1 MIKKRYFLPL
11 LAALALSSCSSEDN
25 VINDEPENN
34 TPGYLAVNIVQPK
47 SVGSRADA
55 DDQFEDG
62 TDEENSA
69 SEGLFFIFTDNV
81 NPAQATLVNA
91 AQRLPLTRQTPGTSN
106 SPQVEA
112 MYQAV
117 LVITGQKTEP
127 TGIQIVCVL
136 NAPTGV
142 ENEVT
147 TLADLEAKIADY
159 SSTGENKF
167 VMSNS
172 VYRETADGVKI
183 LGTKVEKAY
192 KTEAEARSKPVDIY
206 VERVVAKIRAKYG
219 KDFNTTGNKG
229 AEIYVD
235 GLLTPLKIVVKG
247 VTIANIVKDK
257 AYLFKNIEGFGTG
270 TDDYATWV
278 WNPANKRSY
287 WETMPNGELK
297 FKNKTYKE
305 INIGTDEYLFNEYV
319 LPNTSDTKTCVM
331 LTAQLQDQSNK
342 AFEFVSING
351 IYYKLE
357 TALSLI
363 ANAAKNA
370 GYRKKTGE
378 NTYETLAPAD
388 FEWKDNVALV
398 KDLGDAATDEEKA
411 AVKIAHLKD
420 YEQVARVKA
429 GVTVCKLNDD
439 NTVSEPSEASP
450 NQYKD
455 ALHTLLAGS
464 ETARPYVG
472 RYYKEGM
479 CYYYVEIDQTPV
491 AIDRGYTGGKE
502 FKGVVRNHIYDL
514 TLNSIKGVGTNV
526 FDPDQIII
534 PQQPDEDELWYL
546 AAKINVLSWRLVK
559 QNVDFEGK

>member
-34 TPGYLAVNIVQPK
+34 NPGYLAVNIVQPK

-55 DDQFEDG
+55 EDQFEDG
-62 TDEENSA
+62 TEEENSA
-69 SEGLFFIFTDNV
+69 SEGLFFIFTDKN
-81 NPAQATLVNA
+81 NSAQATLVNA
-91 AQRLPLTRQTPGTSN
+91 AQRLPLVRQTPGTSN
-106 SPQVEA
+106 KPQIEA

-136 NAPTGV
+136 NAPAGM
-142 ENEVT
+142 EDGVT

-159 SSTGENKF
+159 SSTGKNQF

-172 VYRETADGVKI
+172 VYKATAEGEKI
-183 LGTKVEKAY
+183 LGTKVTQAY
-192 KTEAEARSKPVDIY
+192 KTELEARANPVDIY
-206 VERVVAKIRAKYG
+206 VERVVAKIRAKFG
-219 KDFNTTGNKG
+219 GSFNNQG
-229 AEIYVD
+229 ASIYVD
-235 GLLTPLKIVVKG
+235 GLPTTLKIVVKG
-247 VTIANIVKDK
+247 VTIANIVADK
-257 AYLFKNIEGFGTG
+257 AYLFKNINGFGTG
-270 TDDYATWV
+270 SDDFASWV
-278 WNPANKRSY
+278 WNPDNKRSY
-287 WETMPNGELK
+287 WETMPNEELK
-297 FKNKTYKE
+297 FKNKSYKLT
-305 INIGTDEYLFNEYV
+305 NLGTGEYLFNEYV

-331 LTAQLQDQSNK
+331 LTAQLQDNDGN

-351 IYYKLE
+351 IYYKTE

-378 NTYETLAPAD
+378 NTYETLAPSD
-388 FEWKDNVALV
+388 FEWKDNAALV
-398 KDLGDAATDEEKA
+398 KDLGDAATDADKA
-411 AVKIAHLKD
+411 AVKIGHLKD

-429 GVTVCKLNDD
+429 GVTVCILGAD
-439 NTVSEPSEASP
+439 NKVVEPSEATP

-472 RYYKEGM
+472 RYYKDGM
-479 CYYYVEIDQTPV
+479 CYYFVEIDHTPV
-491 AIDRGYTGGKE
+491 AADRGYTGTKE

-526 FDPDQIII
+526 FDPEQIII
-534 PQQPDEDELWYL
+534 PQKPDEDELWYL
-546 AAKINVLSWRLVK
+546 AAKINVLSWRIVN
-559 QNVDFEGK
+559 QNVDFQGK

>member
-11 LAALALSSCSSEDN
+11 LAALALSSCSENNYGPD
-25 VINDEPENN
+25 DPENN
-34 TPGYLAVNIVQPK
+34 TPGYLAVNLVQPK

-55 DDQFEDG
+55 EDQFEDG

-69 SEGLFFIFTDNV
+69 SEGLFFIFTDNA
-81 NPAQATLVNA
+81 NSAQATLVS
-91 AQRLPLTRQTPGTSN
+91 AQRRDLTRQRPGTSN

-117 LVITGQKTEP
+117 LVISGQKEEP
-127 TGIQIVCVL
+127 TGIQVVCVL
-136 NAPTGV
+136 NAPAGVETGV
-142 ENEVT
+142 S
-147 TLADLEAKIADY
+147 TLADLEAKVADY
-159 SSTGENKF
+159 SSTGENQF

-172 VYRETADGVKI
+172 VYKETANGVKI

-219 KDFNTTGNKG
+219 KDFNTSGNKG

-247 VTIANIVKDK
+247 VTIANIVEDK
-257 AYLFKNIEGFGTG
+257 AYLFKNIDNFGTTG
-270 TDDYATWV
+270 DDFASWV
-278 WNPANKRSY
+278 WNSANKRSY
-287 WETMPNGELK
+287 WETMPKEELK

-331 LTAQLQDQSNK
+331 LTAQLQDNDGK

-351 IYYKLE
+351 IYYTTE
-357 TALSLI
+357 TAMSFI
-363 ANAAKNA
+363 ASAAKNA

-378 NTYETLAPAD
+378 NTYTTLDPTD

-411 AVKIAHLKD
+411 AVKIGHLKD

-429 GVTVCKLNDD
+429 GVTVCILGDD
-439 NTVSEPSEASP
+439 NKVVEPSEVSP
-450 NQYKD
+450 SQYKD

-464 ETARPYVG
+464 ETSHPYVG

-514 TLNSIKGVGTNV
+514 TLRSIKGVGTNV

-546 AAKINVLSWRLVK
+546 AAKINVLSWRIVG
-559 QNVDFEGK
+559 QNVDFTGK

>member
-1 MIKKRYFLPL
+1 
-11 LAALALSSCSSEDN
+11 
-25 VINDEPENN
+25 
-34 TPGYLAVNIVQPK
+34 
-47 SVGSRADA
+47 
-55 DDQFEDG
+55 
-62 TDEENSA
+62 
-69 SEGLFFIFTDNV
+69 
-81 NPAQATLVNA
+81 
-91 AQRLPLTRQTPGTSN
+91 
-106 SPQVEA
+106 

-136 NAPTGV
+136 NAPAGV
-142 ENEVT
+142 ETGVT

-159 SSTGENKF
+159 SSTGENQF

-192 KTEAEARSKPVDIY
+192 KTEAEARAKPVDIY

-219 KDFNTTGNKG
+219 ANFDKNNEG
-229 AEIYVD
+229 ASIYVD

-247 VTIANIVKDK
+247 VTIANIVEDK

-270 TDDYATWV
+270 NDDYATWV
-278 WNPANKRSY
+278 WNPDNKRSY
-287 WETMPNGELK
+287 WETMPNEELK
-297 FKNKTYKE
+297 FKNKSYDQ
-305 INIGTDEYLFNEYV
+305 INIGSGEYLFNEYV

-331 LTAQLQDQSNK
+331 LTAQLQANDGK

-351 IYYKLE
+351 IYYKPE

-370 GYRKKTGE
+370 GYRKRTSE
-378 NTYETLAPAD
+378 NTYETLDPAD

-398 KDLGDAATDEEKA
+398 KDLGDAATDEEKD
-411 AVKIAHLKD
+411 AVKIGHLKD

-429 GVTVCKLNDD
+429 GVTVCILGDD
-439 NTVSEPSEASP
+439 NKVIEPSEASP

-491 AIDRGYTGGKE
+491 AVDRGYTGGKE

-546 AAKINVLSWRLVK
+546 AAKINVLSWRIVG
-559 QNVDFEGK
+559 QNVDFQGK